1 MAVTDNSMTGRP
13 SLDIRV
19 ATPGEFGAVR
29 HFYHRLID
37 LMEGERYAPGWKR
50 GIYPATPYL
59 RQVVD
64 AGQLWRGTLGDE
76 VISCMVLNH
85 EANEGYAKVTWPTG
99 ASPAEAL
106 VLHAFGVLPTW
117 QGHGF
122 AKQMLDHAIS
132 HARGAGMRA
141 MRLDAVTG
149 SVPAERLYQHMG
161 FRPVATIPLFYE
173 DTGLI
178 DYTLYE
184 LPL

>member
-1 MAVTDNSMTGRP
+1 MDETQGTARP

-19 ATPGEFGAVR
+19 ATPGEFVAVR

-37 LMEGERYAPGWKR
+37 LMGNDRYAPGWKR
-50 GIYPATPYL
+50 GVYPATDYL
-59 RQVVD
+59 TQVVS
-64 AGQLWRGTLGDE
+64 AGQLWRGTLGGE
-76 VISCMVLNH
+76 VVSCMVLNH
-85 EANEGYAKVTWPTG
+85 EANEGYAGTRWPSG
-99 ASPAEAL
+99 ASPEEAL

-122 AKQMLDHAIS
+122 AKQMLDHASS
-132 HARGAGMRA
+132 HARALGMRA

-149 SVPAERLYQHMG
+149 SVPAEHLYLHMG
-161 FRPVATIPLFYE
+161 FRPVATVPLWYP

>member
-1 MAVTDNSMTGRP
+1 MDETGQTSRP
-13 SLDIRV
+13 TLDIRV
-19 ATPGEFGAVR
+19 AERDEFVAVR

-50 GIYPATPYL
+50 GVYPATDYL
-59 RQVVD
+59 CQVVS
-64 AGQLWRGTLGDE
+64 AGQLWHGTLGGE

-85 EANEGYAKVTWPTG
+85 EANEGYAQVTWPSG
-99 ASPAEAL
+99 ARPEEVL
-106 VLHAFGVLPTW
+106 VLHAFGVLPGW

-122 AKQMLDHAIS
+122 AKQMIDHAVS
-132 HARGAGMRA
+132 HARRTGMRA

-149 SVPAERLYQHMG
+149 SIPAERLYLHMG
-161 FRPVATIPLFYE
+161 FRPVATVPLYYE